1 MISELAKRLGQELQQ
16 ALPLMSSF
24 IPKREL
30 QATLQSI
37 LTRLDLVTRDEF
49 DAQAAVLQR
58 TRMKLEAL
66 EQRCTELEGYNTK
79 SSMGKS
85 AESEEK

>member
-1 MISELAKRLGQELQQ
+1 MISELAKRLNQELQQ
-16 ALPLMSSF
+16 ALPILGNL

-30 QATLQSI
+30 QASLQSI

-66 EQRCTELEGYNTK
+66 EQRCTQLEKYSTDRNVD
-79 SSMGKS
+79 SMETFEPK
-85 AESEEK
+85 